1 MQPDDPKLG
10 RFYLLPKIQ
19 KRFYRVPGRP
29 IISNSGYF
37 TENISAFVDH
47 HLQPLATTVKSYI
60 KDTNDFLRKI
70 KGFQNI
76 TEDTILCSIDVVG
89 LYPNIPHDEGL
100 KALEKKLNERQN
112 PKIPTET
119 LVKMADLVLKNNVFL
134 HNGKTYRQKR
144 GTAMGTK
151 KAPPYAIIFMGDF
164 EENALNGYNLKPSA
178 WLRYIDD
185 IFLLWEHGE
194 EELIKFIDYL
204 NAIHPT
210 IKFTFSYSRTSID
223 FLDVRVSKD
232 GTGLKTDLFIKPTD
246 THQYLHHKSC
256 HPYHTKRGIPYG
268 QALRYRRIISDDLQ
282 LGLESEKLVGYLI
295 DRGFPENM
303 VREQVNRAILQNR
316 DTLLDSERPP
326 RDVTSRPIC
335 VLTYHP
341 AYGKKVFDIFK
352 ELHPMLTS
360 DAEHARVFSEL
371 PLVAYRRPKN
381 LCDSLVR
388 AMLPNNSGSPGCDGC
403 HGDKRCQCCDI
414 IVKSD
419 SFTST
424 STGRR
429 FEIRAKE
436 LNCNSRGV
444 VYLLECKTCGIQNVG
459 STWPVFRF
467 RANNYRKDQK
477 NYVKR
482 KNGDTLGRGPK
493 VPQAALHAHFA
504 QDNHNGFADFSFKLI
519 DHAQSEEDLR
529 QREAFWQYRL
539 ATFVPQGLNIRDVP
553 FRLDVNTTEPFQ

>member
-1 MQPDDPKLG
+1 
-10 RFYLLPKIQ
+10 
-19 KRFYRVPGRP
+19 
-29 IISNSGYF
+29 
-37 TENISAFVDH
+37 
-47 HLQPLATTVKSYI
+47 
-60 KDTNDFLRKI
+60 
-70 KGFQNI
+70 
-76 TEDTILCSIDVVG
+76 
-89 LYPNIPHDEGL
+89 
-100 KALEKKLNERQN
+100 
-112 PKIPTET
+112 
-119 LVKMADLVLKNNVFL
+119 
-134 HNGKTYRQKR
+134 
-144 GTAMGTK
+144 
-151 KAPPYAIIFMGDF
+151 MGDF

-360 DAEHARVFSEL
+360 DAEHARVF
-371 PLVAYRRPKN
+371 
-381 LCDSLVR
+381 
-388 AMLPNNSGSPGCDGC
+388 
-403 HGDKRCQCCDI
+403 
-414 IVKSD
+414 
-419 SFTST
+419 
-424 STGRR
+424 
-429 FEIRAKE
+429 
-436 LNCNSRGV
+436 
-444 VYLLECKTCGIQNVG
+444 QNY
-459 STWPVFRF
+459 P
-467 RANNYRKDQK
+467 
-477 NYVKR
+477 
-482 KNGDTLGRGPK
+482 
-493 VPQAALHAHFA
+493 
-504 QDNHNGFADFSFKLI
+504 
-519 DHAQSEEDLR
+519 
-529 QREAFWQYRL
+529 
-539 ATFVPQGLNIRDVP
+539 
-553 FRLDVNTTEPFQ
+553 